1 MRKKSHHRRFARKS
15 PIMLPVTTICRQA
28 QFRNTFL
35 SGGKVKIR
43 PRTGKQKLPSV
54 RAQKVSTS
62 HGKCTEP
69 CMGVDRAW
77 IKSRNPAHRPGHT
90 NISQELIGHIPE
102 SGEGETVAVIRLHV
116 NVKIPDRLLSR
127 HRNESAANLV
137 FQITTSLQP
146 EKANKLPVLGSQETQ
161 RVVAKPTSD
170 NIWRPRKL
178 ALQGNAGD

>member
-1 MRKKSHHRRFARKS
+1 
-15 PIMLPVTTICRQA
+15 
-28 QFRNTFL
+28 
-35 SGGKVKIR
+35 
-43 PRTGKQKLPSV
+43 
-54 RAQKVSTS
+54 
-62 HGKCTEP
+62 
-69 CMGVDRAW
+69 MGVDRAW

-90 NISQELIGHIPE
+90 DISQELIGHIPE

-137 FQITTSLQP
+137 FQITASLQP

-178 ALQGNAGD
+178 AHQGMMRTYMFYDDGRAPIGWQELLFRDRLGDKIVLPHFNFIATDLANGPRNKIKKGIGPAHVHKEALKSSQ